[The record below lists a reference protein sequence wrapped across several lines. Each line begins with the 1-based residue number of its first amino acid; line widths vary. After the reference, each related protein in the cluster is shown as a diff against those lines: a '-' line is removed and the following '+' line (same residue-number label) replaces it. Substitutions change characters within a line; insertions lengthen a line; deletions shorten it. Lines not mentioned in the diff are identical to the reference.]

1 MLNSVLGLII
11 CLYWFLKMSQ
21 QKCPT
26 VAFAYNPR
34 VWEAEKKSQIGL
46 YSKFKVILGDLA
58 RSYLKKKQTNENPS
72 ECCPLRFCS
81 GFSSL
86 RVDWLPQ
93 CSAFVH
99 SVHANLLD
107 LRIFFLSRLVLDL
120 ILMS

>member
-1 MLNSVLGLII
+1 
-11 CLYWFLKMSQ
+11 MSQ

-34 VWEAEKKSQIGL
+34 VWEAEKKRLGVRSQIGL

-81 GFSSL
+81 L

-107 LRIFFLSRLVLDL
+107 LRIFFLSHLVLDL

>member
-1 MLNSVLGLII
+1 
-11 CLYWFLKMSQ
+11 MSQ

-26 VAFAYNPR
+26 VAFAYKPR
-34 VWEAEKKSQIGL
+34 VWEAEKKRLGVRSQIGL

-86 RVDWLPQ
+86 RVNWLPQ

-107 LRIFFLSRLVLDL
+107 LRIFFLSHLVLDL